1 MSLSVIS
8 ILALI
13 VAIIIGA
20 VRKSNIGILCI
31 GLAAIL
37 GAVYGIKPGEI
48 IKGFSTSLF
57 LTMAGV
63 SYLFA
68 ILMQNDTLTILAAK
82 IVRLAGNRPILIY
95 FMMFLSGVIISAV
108 GPGAIPNMA
117 IIPVLAV
124 PIAKSAGLNPVLL
137 SLAGQMGVQGGRM
150 SPITPESVVVS
161 QLLADQGLGI
171 TTNTIPMLYCLLLTE
186 ILIFL
191 CSFAYF
197 KGWQVDKKNAQNV
210 ELKELRFSKE
220 QKVTLCGL
228 FVMLFCV
235 LVLKMNVGLVSFMAG
250 SALIVLGYGY
260 EKEVIK
266 SLPWNVIFMV
276 LGVGILMKILML
288 SGGVEFMSNGLS
300 SIMTASTAASIMGIM
315 GGIMSFFS
323 SSLGVVIPTL
333 VPTVSG
339 IASNLPGADPLELA
353 AMVVIGSTVT
363 GFSPISTGG
372 ALIMSA
378 VSSNYEGDDSASA
391 REAIAKEQNKQ
402 FRDLFVVAFMAL
414 AVTVILS
421 ILGIYRLIL

>member
-31 GLAAIL
+31 GLATIL

-161 QLLADQGLGI
+161 QLLADQGLGM

-197 KGWQVDKKNAQNV
+197 KGWQVDKKNTHNV

-220 QKVTLCGL
+220 QKITLCGL

-235 LVLKMNVGLVSFMAG
+235 LILKMNVGLVSFMAG

-378 VSSNYEGDDSASA
+378 VSSNYEGDDSTSA
-391 REAIAKEQNKQ
+391 RETIAKEQNKQ

-421 ILGIYRLIL
+421 IFGVYRLIL